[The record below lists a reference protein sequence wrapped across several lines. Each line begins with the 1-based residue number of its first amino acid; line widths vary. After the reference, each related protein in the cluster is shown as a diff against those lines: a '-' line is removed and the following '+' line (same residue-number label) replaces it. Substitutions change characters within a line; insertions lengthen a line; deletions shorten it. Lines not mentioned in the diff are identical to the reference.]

1 MTNAHQTKEA
11 QRQLWAGLAEAWEQ
25 YDNWY
30 QRQTHTVTEWL
41 CRVADLRGGQ
51 RVLDLASGS
60 GQPALTAARLVKP
73 GGTVVATDMSEE
85 MLRVARRK
93 ANMADLDNVE
103 FKVMDMENID
113 FPDESFDSVT
123 CRWGLMFSPDPAR
136 TLAEVHRV
144 LKQHRPVAL
153 TTFAS
158 GEQNPLMKLHM
169 DLASQFG
176 APALGPDAPT
186 PLSLSD
192 TSKLQ
197 ALLKDAGF
205 KSIEIEGRPFTWD
218 FGSPEEFWK
227 FSVDFTPLFKPV
239 LAGMDEA
246 QKAKLKEA
254 LLEAAAKY
262 REGGRLRFPALAMG
276 AYAQK

>member
-1 MTNAHQTKEA
+1 MTNADQTKEA
-11 QRQLWAGLAEAWEQ
+11 QRRLWAGLADAWEQ
-25 YDNWY
+25 YDNWL

-73 GGTVVATDMSEE
+73 GGTVVATDLSEE

-113 FPDESFDSVT
+113 FPDDSFDSVI

-136 TLAEVHRV
+136 ALSEIRRV

-158 GEQNPLMKLHM
+158 GEQNPLIKLHM
-169 DLASQFG
+169 DVAAQFG
-176 APALGPDAPT
+176 APPPGPDAPG
-186 PLSLSD
+186 LLRLSD

-205 KSIEIEGRPFTWD
+205 QSIEIEGRPFTWEI
-218 FGSPEEFWK
+218 GSLEEFWK
-227 FSVDFTPLFKPV
+227 ISADWTPTLKPLV
-239 LAGMDEA
+239 AELDDA
-246 QKAKLKEA
+246 QKAKVKDA

-262 REGGRLRFPALAMG
+262 REGGRFRFPALVLG